1 VTALAGRLALV
12 TGASRGIGAAVAE
25 AFAAAGA
32 TVVRVARSLDDGWHD
47 GRLDIKAD
55 VSDAAQA
62 ARMAER
68 VRSEASV
75 PDIVVQSAG
84 GFLLERLA
92 DTSPAE
98 FDDQVRVNLRAAF
111 LVAREL
117 LPPMAALGRGTYV
130 SVGSVADHTGFPEN
144 AAYAAAKYGL
154 RGLHETLVA
163 EYRGTGVRLSLVSPG
178 PTDTA
183 IWDPFDPDHRPG
195 FPARAAML
203 RPSDVADA
211 ILFVATRPS
220 SVHVDWLRLGPV

>member
-1 VTALAGRLALV
+1 VTVLAGRLALV

-25 AFAAAGA
+25 GFAAAGA

-55 VSDAAQA
+55 VSDATQTTT
-62 ARMAER
+62 MAER
-68 VRSEASV
+68 VRSEAGV
-75 PDIVVQSAG
+75 PDIVVQGAG

-92 DTSPAE
+92 DTTPAD
-98 FDDQVRVNLRAAF
+98 FDEQVRVNLRAAF